1 MFDDEPFDATMVRLR
16 SGDDAAAT
24 AVFRRYL
31 RRLIALAGKQ
41 FDARLR
47 ERADVEG
54 AVLSAFRSFFSR
66 AGRGEFDLTGWG
78 ELWSLLAV
86 ITLRK
91 CSRRRRAL
99 KAARRDP
106 YREVRQPVEN
116 LEIRRAAD
124 PAPSPAEAVILAET
138 VEELYRKLEPDD
150 RPIVEH
156 ILQGY
161 TAEET
166 AVRLDCSERTVRR
179 VRQRAKRCLE
189 RLITPEGADA

>member
-1 MFDDEPFDATMVRLR
+1 MIEDDSFDETLTRLR
-16 SGDDAAAT
+16 ASDEAAAT
-24 AVFRRYL
+24 AVFRRYVA
-31 RRLIALAGKQ
+31 RLTALAGKQ
-41 FDARLR
+41 FDGRMR
-47 ERADVEG
+47 VCADVED

-66 AGRGEFDLTGWG
+66 ARRGEFDLAGWG

-99 KAARRDP
+99 LAARRGP
-106 YREVRQPVEN
+106 FREVGQVGEN
-116 LEIRRAAD
+116 VKIRRAID
-124 PAPSPAEAVILAET
+124 PAPSPVEAAMLSET
-138 VEELYRKLEPDD
+138 VEELLRDLDVDD

-166 AVRLDCSERTVRR
+166 AARLDCSERTVRR
-179 VRQRAKRCLE
+179 VRGRAKQCLK
-189 RLITPEGADA
+189 RLIGPEPAE